1 MHFQTCKRYV
11 VYSHTCMSTYVRVLS
26 PSKTEAGSED
36 SWLWLRESSLWGGG
50 RTQSDLH
57 SFSISPSLRL
67 RQCIQC
73 VCARVCQCCTR
84 AYPKKQPRQ
93 SSTRVNGHR
102 CKEYA
107 FKVADIHVIWKRPI
121 TCLCCKWSTRTPSC
135 ICKNANDMYT
145 YSPGTLT

>member
-36 SWLWLRESSLWGGG
+36 SWLWSRESSLWGGG

-93 SSTRVNGHR
+93 VSTRVNGHSSANAR
-102 CKEYA
+102 NMHSKLRTYTSYGN
-107 FKVADIHVIWKRPI
+107 VQSHVYVVNEVIVPHYTHDKRYVI
-121 TCLCCKWSTRTPSC
+121 YFHRT
-135 ICKNANDMYT
+135 
-145 YSPGTLT
+145 